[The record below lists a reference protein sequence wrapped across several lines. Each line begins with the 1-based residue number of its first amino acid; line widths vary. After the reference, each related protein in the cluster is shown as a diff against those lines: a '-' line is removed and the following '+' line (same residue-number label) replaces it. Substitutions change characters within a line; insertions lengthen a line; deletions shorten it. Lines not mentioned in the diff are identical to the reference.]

1 MRISSLL
8 AAILAGLVFQNE
20 GLVLQTPSLQLRP
33 TSLSLRWGRVPLRLR
48 VPRLGNFPARQAR
61 PPWAL
66 SLTAAADGDN
76 DLNML
81 QTALH
86 AAIEREDYGAAAQ
99 YRDRIKE
106 ATDACGAQS
115 GGWESL
121 QVPPWLA
128 DRAERLGFRIP
139 TQVQRNALETVM
151 NGRDTVIRSPTGSGK
166 TLAYLM
172 PMLSLLSDDLL
183 DDDIM
188 LHLSRFQSKQ
198 DTRGQRVSKLVDQ
211 ELAPT
216 PLGVIVVPTRE
227 LGVQVSTL
235 CYMLVGGSRNNPTI
249 CQERIPP
256 RYQPGSRT
264 NMFTYKGPRRVKVVG
279 VWDKEALNASM
290 PVEDYGLN
298 SLKGAHI
305 IVTTPEYL
313 EPLAARGHVPLSNAR
328 VVVVDEAD
336 TCLSGA
342 AGPVL
347 SDCFAAAHL
356 KSAWA
361 ADGTKRVRILA
372 GASILRPQ
380 VEEAAAEQM
389 LAEPVTVDDGSEV
402 SDAALVWAKSQRI
415 PANIQHRYLVCD
427 TPSLA
432 LGALA
437 KLLRG
442 EIAASQRRGE
452 SQPRMIVYAVDAA
465 EALRVSSPLQ
475 NSLWT
480 GLGGDID
487 AGLWGLSVLLPSAE
501 DGCRLSPDNITLLTY
516 ESSLRVMEKF
526 YFDQV
531 SLLVTTPLA
540 TRGLDFPNITHV
552 FNLGI
557 VGTAADYMH
566 RAGRC
571 GRIGQQVDRGGVCI
585 SILRSDEVAMLKAL
599 GEELGFEVSEMELT
613 PEEAVTDDSPQEDK
627 IRMLEDTLQLFS
639 QEDRIEGSKD

>member
-8 AAILAGLVFQNE
+8 AAIMAGLVFQNE
-20 GLVLQTPSLQLRP
+20 GLVLHTPSLQLRP
-33 TSLSLRWGRVPLRLR
+33 TSLSLRWGRVPLRLG
-48 VPRLGNFPARQAR
+48 VPRLGDFPARQAR
-61 PPWAL
+61 PPCAL

-86 AAIEREDYGAAAQ
+86 AAIEREDYAAAAQ

-198 DTRGQRVSKLVDQ
+198 ATRGQRVSKLVDQ

-452 SQPRMIVYAVDAA
+452 IQPRMIVYA
-465 EALRVSSPLQ
+465 LTP
-475 NSLWT
+475 
-480 GLGGDID
+480 
-487 AGLWGLSVLLPSAE
+487 PSASTRPRSLARALPRIAAARSKSNNPSPPAVRDRTRRTGWPSAATAAPSAGSSRASTAAPLFSWTPPPSAGRHE
-501 DGCRLSPDNITLLTY
+501 SDRSKIVTATSGRARLRATASVSPAGPAPTMPIL
-516 ESSLRVMEKF
+516 S
-526 YFDQV
+526 FD
-531 SLLVTTPLA
+531 LLVTPGPLSA
-540 TRGLDFPNITHV
+540 RS
-552 FNLGI
+552 
-557 VGTAADYMH
+557 
-566 RAGRC
+566 
-571 GRIGQQVDRGGVCI
+571 I
-585 SILRSDEVAMLKAL
+585 SFLLRNAL
-599 GEELGFEVSEMELT
+599 L
-613 PEEAVTDDSPQEDK
+613 PC
-627 IRMLEDTLQLFS
+627 
-639 QEDRIEGSKD
+639 